1 MAYEPSEIAAAVA
14 LQYTKSELMKMTT
27 INDLKKI
34 IEDGIVNKQLV
45 QFGNGAIEQG
55 FMKLL
60 DSDNP
65 KIIQDMAV
73 GISAAIGIRD
83 FMSEPSAKII
93 TYMTGNI
100 WPVDVREFQVNFN
113 GFDDYNSSDIVCAK
127 ASDKKSFYGISL
139 KKKNAVKA
147 ADPTL
152 INKAFASVFEGK
164 KFDKLKEKLIKSRIT
179 YFANIIREAVKK
191 KIILK
196 EDISNF
202 DKLSDEQLFEAPK
215 KSRSPQFDRSYID
228 TKGYAKAKDKYK
240 NTNTKDPKSM
250 RYFVN
255 KKVSEKTNN
264 KLWKAFIGIIDEGS
278 DTLAENLINIILK
291 TNLNSEIDAKNI
303 KNKNFVFALVTA
315 IGKVTKDDNVTISK
329 AQIYPLKTTLCG
341 LQRIEDK
348 YKNYP
353 YQVVQ
358 DSAAT
363 QKSKAAKIFF
373 TLKRGNLKIMNL
385 EIRYKGS
392 FTPQPQFQATMTEE
406 FKREIK
412 KECSG

>member
-14 LQYTKSELMKMTT
+14 LQYTKSELKKMTT
-27 INDLKKI
+27 VSDLKKI
-34 IEDGIVNKQLV
+34 IEAGIIDKQLV
-45 QFGNGAIEQG
+45 QFGNGSIEKG
-55 FMKLL
+55 FVKLL
-60 DSDNP
+60 DANDS
-65 KIIQDMAV
+65 KMVQDMAI

-83 FMSEPSAKII
+83 FMSEPTTKIV

-100 WPVDVREFQVNFN
+100 WPADVREFQVRAF
-113 GFDDYNSSDIVCAK
+113 GFEDYNSSDIVCAK

-139 KKKNAVKA
+139 KKKNTVKA

-152 INKAFASVFEGK
+152 INKAFATVFDGK
-164 KFDKLKEKLIKSRIT
+164 EFDKLKEKLIKSRIT

-191 KIILK
+191 QIILK
-196 EDISNF
+196 EDILNF
-202 DKLSDEQLFEAPK
+202 DKLSDEQLFESPK
-215 KSRSPQFDRSYID
+215 KIRSPAFDRSYID
-228 TKGYAKAKDKYK
+228 TKGHAKAKNKYK
-240 NTNTKDPKSM
+240 DSSTTDPRSM

-255 KKVSEKTNN
+255 KKLSEKTNN
-264 KLWKAFIGIIDEGS
+264 KLWKAFVGIIDEGS
-278 DTLAENLINIILK
+278 TTLADNLINIILK

-303 KNKNFVFALVTA
+303 KNKNFIFALVTA
-315 IGKVTKDDNVTISK
+315 IGKVKDENVTISK

-358 DSAAT
+358 DAAAT
-363 QKSKAAKIFF
+363 QKSNAAKIFF
-373 TLKRGNLKIMNL
+373 TLKRGNMKIMNL

-392 FTPQPQFQATMTEE
+392 FKPQPQFQANMTEE